1 MQNQEKNLAL
11 DFLNLSE
18 AKNWPKLTQRLYAVF
33 VIRPS
38 NFELKLIDSNSKNTF
53 KLHTLTNSFIWYR
66 SFLFKAFSY
75 RKTERQK
82 SESQMAALKN
92 SFLHEF
98 ILTSMMSK
106 TSTKVSLLHTL
117 LKLVGKYSSNY
128 E

>member
-1 MQNQEKNLAL
+1 MKLKGWRNRAGNRFASTKLQNICKTKKKNLAL
-11 DFLNLSE
+11 DFLNLSD

-33 VIRPS
+33 VMRPS
-38 NFELKLIDSNSKNTF
+38 NFELKLIGSNSKNTF

-92 SFLHEF
+92 F
-98 ILTSMMSK
+98 ILT
-106 TSTKVSLLHTL
+106 
-117 LKLVGKYSSNY
+117 
-128 E
+128 